1 MPAMPAIPTASRRT
15 LLAAAT
21 ATAAAPFL
29 TGLTTQNA
37 SAAPAAASKDNWL
50 TNTALYADPTVVEGT
65 DYARRYRR
73 HAMFDDDRG
82 RRHDFA
88 RSVILAP
95 HGGGI
100 ETGTTEL
107 CLAIAGYRPKD
118 LAPTPPQGPVYD
130 YWMFEGIRKK
140 DNGELHVTATN
151 CDDHIARSLCAG
163 SLNALSL
170 HGCKPEQAGLPAGT
184 PTVLVGGRNATL
196 RSYLI
201 AEFKAVGIRAQDAT
215 GVPALAGTDP
225 DNIANRTMLGEGA
238 QLEITTSL
246 RASMFQ
252 DNSATGR
259 QEQQTDTFRNFVGA
273 ARAALQRLEAGQKI
287 L

>member
-1 MPAMPAIPTASRRT
+1 MPSISAMSTPSRRT

-29 TGLTTQNA
+29 TGITA
-37 SAAPAAASKDNWL
+37 RDAYAAARKDNFAS
-50 TNTALYADPTVVEGT
+50 NTALYADPSVVEGT
-65 DYARRYRR
+65 DYARRHRR
-73 HAMFDDDRG
+73 HAMFDDSRTERSG
-82 RRHDFA
+82 FA

-100 ETGTTEL
+100 ETGTSEL
-107 CLAIAGYRPKD
+107 CLAIAGYHPKD
-118 LAPTPPQGPVYD
+118 LAPKPPQGPVHD

-140 DNGELHVTATN
+140 DNGELHVTSTH
-151 CDDHIARSLCAG
+151 CDDHVARSLCAG

-170 HGCKPEQAGLPAGT
+170 HGCKPEQAQLPSGT
-184 PTVLVGGRNATL
+184 PAVLVGGLNATL

-215 GVPALAGTDP
+215 GIADLAGTDP
-225 DNIANRTMLGEGA
+225 DNIANRTMLGKGA
-238 QLEITTSL
+238 QLEITTPL
-246 RASMFQ
+246 RESMFP
-252 DNSATGR
+252 DNSADGR
-259 QEQQTDTFRNFVGA
+259 KENQKQIFWDFVDA